1 MSYAGDQLGKL
12 RDRTLV
18 FLKDRSTAYRLAFG
32 SPAGQLV
39 LDDLA
44 QFCHANKSV
53 WNENQRLTDVAIG
66 HHEVFLRI
74 LQHLN
79 LNPEQL
85 LTMYNGQHIQ
95 DALAKLKEEE
105 DDNG

>member
-1 MSYAGDQLGKL
+1 MSYAGDQLRNV

-53 WNENQRLTDVAIG
+53 WNENRRLTDVAIG

-79 LNPEQL
+79 LSPDQL
-85 LTMYNGQHIQ
+85 LTLYNGQHIQ
-95 DALAKLKEEE
+95 EALAKLKE
-105 DDNG
+105 DDDD